1 MKIRRNAKQ
10 IEFVRFKIK
19 FIDTVLRNFGR
30 IYMDPSSVASSSFE
44 YIKS

>member
-1 MKIRRNAKQ
+1 MKIRRTARKN
-10 IEFVRFKIK
+10 EFVRFKSK
-19 FIDTVLRNFGR
+19 FKDTVLRNFDR